1 MVKYVK
7 ATKLSDFDRALV
19 EDLADFAINTTD
31 EPYWDSYTDE
41 EYYDKCVRDYSKEIN
56 DFEFVEGVLDLLTT
70 RRYNLGGREDYD
82 YGTDE
87 LNDLISRVTKKYTE
101 LGGDAEDFE

>member
-7 ATKLSDFDRALV
+7 ASKLSDFDRALV

-31 EPYWDSYTDE
+31 DPYWNRYTDE
-41 EYYDKCVRDYSKEIN
+41 EYYDKLVRDYSKEIN
-56 DFEFVEGVLDLLTT
+56 DFKFVKGVLDLLTT
-70 RRYNLGGREDYD
+70 RRYNLGGKEDDD

-101 LGGDAEDFE
+101 LGGDAKDFK